1 MLGASCSKEEVKSLT
16 LPRLCM
22 CVISVCYFYF
32 SPVIDQQII
41 VIFNTYS
48 SFDSTVGPK
57 ENFRLERI

>member
-48 SFDSTVGPK
+48 SFEKTYA
-57 ENFRLERI
+57 